1 MVRHAYLAA
10 VAVLACLN
18 VGLLVS
24 ADGKNISPDASPSLD
39 RGPTYECVKAQ
50 GYNPDGFI
58 FVYRH
63 GRTGANGRGTD
74 LVRVAANEGRRKG
87 MALSRLDIGL
97 PGEREI
103 SVLKCFL
110 GDNGLFERHF
120 RMNPRLLCPKTGAV
134 RDIYSGEPAF
144 QQVRAFLESCR

>member
-1 MVRHAYLAA
+1 MYLVVDLVRHAYLAA

-103 SVLKCFL
+103 SVLKDESSSFMPKDGSRQGHIL
-110 GDNGLFERHF
+110 RRAGIPAGAGF
-120 RMNPRLLCPKTGAV
+120 PRILQMIT
-134 RDIYSGEPAF
+134 I
-144 QQVRAFLESCR
+144 